1 PVLQAGCPRVTHP
14 SAANRSRMP
23 EAGSKM
29 KVIFIDEQSNFLEK
43 SKLLTSGIQLLSAR
57 LACIRHAASVRPEP
71 RSNSP
76 KTVCL
81 NEQRSFILAF
91 LFRGLKHCFFPL
103 HRLFCSVFKEQIICH
118 FLVSNFYIISSS
130 VFVVNSFFDSCSTT
144 GYILY
149 QVNLRLSIEKNNFF
163 VVFSS

>member
-1 PVLQAGCPRVTHP
+1 VLQAGCPRVTHP

-76 KTVCL
+76 KKVCL

-91 LFRGLKHCFFPL
+91 HFRGLKHCFFPL
-103 HRLFCSVFKEQIICH
+103 HRLFCSVFKEHQ
-118 FLVSNFYIISSS
+118 FL
-130 VFVVNSFFDSCSTT
+130 SFFQATNYNLSC
-144 GYILY
+144 
-149 QVNLRLSIEKNNFF
+149 
-163 VVFSS
+163 FS